1 MSLKYITCGVA
12 LAALAACNRPAPVP
26 VEEAPSAASQAAA
39 GAPSQPP
46 SPTLTEDPAE
56 REAYQAMEAGFIND
70 PQAQWAA
77 TAVAGTTLGEQG
89 DNNLVSLPESDPGQA
104 DGPADGVF
112 WRNSHVDQGV
122 DWLQFGFNRPVRAT
136 EIRIALTGLAS
147 IRSLTRV
154 DAIDDNGDV
163 QTIWS
168 GQSLA
173 VADNRGPR
181 TWVIH
186 RFEATPFKVSGV
198 KLTFGNGVS
207 AGLKWVDAV
216 QLVGQP

>member
-1 MSLKYITCGVA
+1 MSLKYITWG
-12 LAALAACNRPAPVP
+12 LAVLALAACDRPAPAP
-26 VEEAPSAASQAAA
+26 VADAPSAASEAAA
-39 GAPSQPP
+39 APAMQPP
-46 SPTLTEDPAE
+46 PVVLTEDPAQ
-56 REAYQAMEAGFIND
+56 RQAYQAMEDGFAND
-70 PQAQWAA
+70 PLAQWAA
-77 TAVAGTTLGEQG
+77 TAVTGATLGEQG
-89 DNNLVSLPESDPGQA
+89 GNTLVSLPESDPAQTVGQA
-104 DGPADGVF
+104 DGIF

-122 DWLQFGFNRPVRAT
+122 DWLQFGFNRPVNAT

-154 DAIDDNGDV
+154 DAIDDNGEV
-163 QTIWS
+163 QSIWA

-173 VADNRGPR
+173 VEDNRGPR

-198 KLTFGNGVS
+198 RLTFGNGVF

>member
-12 LAALAACNRPAPVP
+12 LAALAACHRPAPIP

-39 GAPSQPP
+39 AAPQQPP
-46 SPTLTEDPAE
+46 PASLSEDPAE
-56 REAYQAMEAGFIND
+56 RQAYQVIEAGFIND

-89 DNNLVSLPESDPGQA
+89 GNPLVSLSESDPGQA
-104 DGPADGVF
+104 AGPPDGVF
-112 WRNSHVDQGV
+112 WRNSHADQGV
-122 DWLQFGFNRPVRAT
+122 DWLQFGFNRPVHAT
-136 EIRIALTGLAS
+136 EIRIALSGLAS
-147 IRSLTRV
+147 IRALTRV

-163 QTIWS
+163 QTIWA

-173 VADNRGPR
+173 VEDNRGPR

-198 KLTFGNGVS
+198 KLTFGNGVF